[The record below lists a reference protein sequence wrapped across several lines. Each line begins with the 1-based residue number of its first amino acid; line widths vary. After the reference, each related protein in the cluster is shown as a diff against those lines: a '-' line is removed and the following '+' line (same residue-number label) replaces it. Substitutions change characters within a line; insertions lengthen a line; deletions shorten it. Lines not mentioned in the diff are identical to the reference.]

1 MPPYNVGPS
10 CPQAYRMEHAA
21 RNEAVFAGSRVCLH
35 LIASLD
41 PKWGGPQEGLKQ
53 LTAAALRV
61 GQRLEVASLDPPDSP
76 WRADYP
82 CPVHLLGPGRLGKY
96 GYAPAMLPWLQD
108 NSGRI
113 SVIVVHGL
121 WQYHGMAAWR
131 LWRRTGTPYFVYTHG
146 MLDPWFKRTYPLKHL
161 KKSLYWPWAEY
172 RVLRDA
178 QRVLFTCEAERT
190 LARQSFAR
198 YRANESVVGFGI
210 PRPPGNPQAQRAAFL
225 ARFPELHGQRL
236 LLFLGRIHPKKG
248 CDLLVEA
255 FARAAARDPRL
266 QLVLAGPDQQGT
278 SRALAERIERLGVAQ
293 RVTWTGMLSG
303 DLKWGAFHAAEA
315 FALPSHQ
322 ENFGIAVVEALAC
335 GLPVLIST
343 RINIWQEI
351 VAGGAGIAAADTL
364 AGTHTLLDQW
374 FALSAVERRAMAQ
387 RAAECFRRHFM
398 IDAAALNLDAVI
410 AGARCAPAWLH

>member
-1 MPPYNVGPS
+1 M
-10 CPQAYRMEHAA
+10 
-21 RNEAVFAGSRVCLH
+21 
-35 LIASLD
+35 
-41 PKWGGPQEGLKQ
+41 
-53 LTAAALRV
+53 
-61 GQRLEVASLDPPDSP
+61 
-76 WRADYP
+76 
-82 CPVHLLGPGRLGKY
+82 
-96 GYAPAMLPWLQD
+96 
-108 NSGRI
+108 
-113 SVIVVHGL
+113 
-121 WQYHGMAAWR
+121 
-131 LWRRTGTPYFVYTHG
+131 
-146 MLDPWFKRTYPLKHL
+146 
-161 KKSLYWPWAEY
+161 
-172 RVLRDA
+172 
-178 QRVLFTCEAERT
+178 
-190 LARQSFAR
+190 
-198 YRANESVVGFGI
+198 
-210 PRPPGNPQAQRAAFL
+210 
-225 ARFPELHGQRL
+225 
-236 LLFLGRIHPKKG
+236 
-248 CDLLVEA
+248 
-255 FARAAARDPRL
+255 
-266 QLVLAGPDQQGT
+266 LAGPDQQGT